1 MRKQF
6 IEVSTLSAARKLAP
20 WAAVIVNA
28 SGGYMAFES
37 DADYQTWRARKQVM
51 AHTGTVPF
59 EAVKAHVGRPARRPF
74 RPQMGKK

>member
-6 IEVSTLSAARKLAP
+6 IEACTLAAARKLAP

-37 DADYQTWRARKQVM
+37 DADYQTWRSQK
-51 AHTGTVPF
+51 
-59 EAVKAHVGRPARRPF
+59 
-74 RPQMGKK
+74 